1 MELKDS
7 VSSIKGIGEKTQKL
21 FEKLGVE
28 SVGELLTFYPTRYDT
43 FSDPKPIAE
52 LKEGEDGVI
61 CGLVSRVV
69 TPGYASRIKILTCI
83 VTDPSGSIELVW
95 FNQPYVKFELKS
107 GYHFIFRGKVR
118 LKGKK
123 LQLEQPKI
131 YKREDYY
138 RLQTALQPVYP
149 LTAGLTLNTV
159 RKSMKQALTITGDMP
174 EFVPL
179 KFRKKYELL
188 KKNHAVTEMHFP
200 KSRETMMEARRSLV
214 FEEFFLFMVFLR
226 QMSLGREVKE
236 SSLVIKDN
244 GECDDLIGKL
254 PYELTS
260 DQIKTFEEIK
270 NDLTSGRVMA
280 RLIQG
285 DVGSGKTVV
294 AELALLMVAGSGYQ
308 GAIMAPTEVLAKQHY
323 ESMQKDM
330 DRYGL
335 KCCLL
340 VGSMTAAEKKKVYS
354 DIAEHRADIVIGTHT
369 LFQEKLVFD
378 KLGLCVTDEQ
388 HRFGVRQRE
397 SLSKKGISP
406 HILVM
411 SATPIPRT
419 LAMMLYGDMDI
430 SRITTMPSDRQA
442 IKNCVVG
449 QGYRNTA
456 YNFIRKQIEEGRQA
470 YIICPMI
477 DAEEDSE
484 LENVT
489 DYTEKLKDIFGNT
502 LRIDKLHGKMKPKEK
517 NDVMLKFKNKEFD
530 ILISTTVIEVGIDVP
545 NATMI
550 IIQHADRYGL
560 ATLHQLRGRVGRGQ
574 KKSYCILVS
583 SAKGQTAKQRL
594 QIMTTTTDGFKIA
607 SEDLKMRGPGEFTG
621 TLQHGFPE
629 FKAGDI
635 IKDVKLIEYAKQ
647 VAVDIIADDPE
658 LIAPEHT
665 NINYLINTKYS
676 QLSKIIQVG

>member
-517 NDVMLKFKNKEFD
+517 NEVMERFKNGESD
-530 ILISTTVIEVGIDVP
+530 VLVSTTVVEVGVNVP
-545 NATMI
+545 NATVMMI
-550 IIQHADRYGL
+550 ENAERFGL
-560 ATLHQLRGRVGRGQ
+560 AQLHQLRGRVGRGKHQ
-574 KKSYCILVS
+574 SYCIFVYGKES
-583 SAKGQTAKQRL
+583 DEIKERL
-594 QIMTTTTDGFKIA
+594 GVLLKSNNGFEIA
-607 SEDLKMRGPGEFTG
+607 NEDLRMRGPGDLFGIRQCGEMY
-621 TLQHGFPE
+621 
-629 FKAGDI
+629 FKLGDVYNDAGLLNSANEAVTSLEDRELNDI
-635 IKDVKLIEYAKQ
+635 VQKMYEGGAKEVFQ
-647 VAVDIIADDPE
+647 FFD
-658 LIAPEHT
+658 
-665 NINYLINTKYS
+665 NYVTI
-676 QLSKIIQVG
+676 